1 MQHLQIK
8 KEYPAQR
15 CEICHQAD
23 CFDPAA
29 NVCTRC
35 QSVQSVYRV
44 GVEGEQH
51 LKQVDYFQREGE
63 AIGFLSGTVFS
74 LVITVLHEVLLITG
88 TFFSPDESYW
98 ILIMLRGLFIFCVV
112 SISGQIFGRNEGR
125 RYQLMAGQMSIS
137 EFKAYLHLKIIWTT
151 LLLVFG
157 LWLLLGQICG

>member
-1 MQHLQIK
+1 MEHLQIK
-8 KEYPAQR
+8 REFPAQR

-23 CFDPAA
+23 CFDPAS
-29 NVCTRC
+29 NLCTRC
-35 QSVQSVYRV
+35 QSVQSVYGIEV
-44 GVEGEQH
+44 VSEQQ

-74 LVITVLHEVLLITG
+74 LLVTVLHEVLLITRI
-88 TFFSPDESYW
+88 FSSPNEFYW
-98 ILIMLRGLFIFCVV
+98 ISIMIRGFFLFCVA
-112 SISGQIFGRNEGR
+112 SISGQIFGRNEGT